1 MVSVIGIPW
10 DKNSS
15 FMKGP
20 ALAPTKIREAFES
33 DSSNYFTES
42 GVDLKNH
49 PQWMDAGDVAFS
61 SNEHFSKSISDY
73 VSRQLNQNQQVLSL
87 GGDHS
92 ITFPVVESFYKKYG
106 ALNILHLDAHPDL
119 YEDFEGNPYSHAS
132 PFARILEK
140 KWAKRLVQVGIRTMN
155 THQREQAKR
164 YNVEVI
170 EMKNFNSQFNL
181 QFDGPIYLS
190 LDMDAID
197 PAFAPGV
204 SHHEPGGFTTREVL
218 NLLHRLEGNFVGADL
233 VEFNP
238 TRDGQNITAMLAGK
252 LLKELL
258 DLLLRSSSSNS
269 R

>member
-1 MVSVIGIPW
+1 MISVIGIPW

-15 FMKGP
+15 FMNGA
-20 ALAPTKIREAFES
+20 ALAPTKIREAFDS

-42 GVDLKNH
+42 RVDLKNH
-49 PQWMDAGDVAFS
+49 PEWIDAGDVAFS
-61 SNEHFSKSISDY
+61 TKDHFAKSITDF
-73 VSRQLNQNQQVLSL
+73 VSKQLNQNQKVLSL

-92 ITFPVVESFYKKYG
+92 ITFPIVESVYNKYG

-119 YEDFEGNPYSHAS
+119 YEDFDGNPYSHAS
-132 PFARILEK
+132 PFARIMEK

-164 YNVEVI
+164 YGVEVI
-170 EMKNFNSQFNL
+170 EMKNFTSEL
-181 QFDGPIYLS
+181 KLKFDGPIYLS

-218 NLLHRLEGNFVGADL
+218 NLLQRLQGNFVGADL

-238 TRDGQNITAMLAGK
+238 TRDVQNITAMLAAK
-252 LLKELL
+252 LFKELL
-258 DLLLRSSSSNS
+258 DLLLRSSPK
-269 R
+269 